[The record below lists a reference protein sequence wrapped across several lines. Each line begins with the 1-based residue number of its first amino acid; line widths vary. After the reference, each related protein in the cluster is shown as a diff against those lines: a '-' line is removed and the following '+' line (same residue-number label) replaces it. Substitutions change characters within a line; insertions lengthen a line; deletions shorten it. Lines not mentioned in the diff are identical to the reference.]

1 MQVTEKRYYTVE
13 EYLALEEKADSKSE
27 YVDGEIIPM
36 AGKSANHNQIALNF
50 STELNFAFKQ
60 EDYQVFHSD
69 MPLWIPD
76 ERIYTYPHVMV
87 VVGEP
92 EFLENRKD
100 TITNPKVIIKVS
112 PKLTE
117 NNQRYS
123 IFQACCTIPSFEEY
137 LLIEQDEI
145 NILHY
150 SKIDDKNWSIQEYDH
165 EDEIISLVTVPFEI
179 TLQDLYNKVKFDTI
193 ESEEEEKSLTKAP
206 SHNC

>member
-1 MQVTEKRYYTVE
+1 MQVTEKGHYTIE

-36 AGKSANHNQIALNF
+36 AGGSANHNQIAGNF
-50 STELNFAFKQ
+50 YAVMNFAFKQ

-69 MPLWIPD
+69 MRLWIPK

-87 VVGEP
+87 IAGEP

-100 TITNPKVIIKVS
+100 TITNPKVIIQVL

-117 NNQRYS
+117 KNQRKTKFNAY
-123 IFQACCTIPSFEEY
+123 CTIPSFEEY

-145 NILHY
+145 NVLHY
-150 SKIDDKNWSIQEYDH
+150 SKIDDKHWSIQEYDH
-165 EDEIISLVTVPFEI
+165 EDEKISLVTVPFEI

-193 ESEEEEKSLTKAP
+193 ESEEEEKNSDEGAIP
-206 SHNC
+206 